1 MFCCVRSGF
10 FGWLLWVAFCVD
22 VVVFGVV
29 ALKCLC
35 WMSVFQEENKVVEL
49 EAASSLEE
57 AAP

>member
-1 MFCCVRSGF
+1 
-10 FGWLLWVAFCVD
+10 VD
-22 VVVFGVV
+22 VVIFGAA